1 MSIESI
7 VVQQKSPQAVRSKT
21 PRRAQTRKTRPR
33 KTKPTKSRSPST
45 PDVAASPDDGF
56 VHRST
61 RHRVSADVSVRD
73 SAQVRVLLDLA
84 DAQAKVLMT
93 LFCSSQVFV
102 FQAREREEAIV
113 AANAKLLKELNDQVL
128 TIVVSSFLQSFVC
141 VTATRRAGQTA
152 IQGAESIALFITLLF
167 HCGDS
172 KLRTNRR

>member
-73 SAQVRVLLDLA
+73 SAQVRVLLELA
-84 DAQAKVLMT
+84 DAQAKVLIDSL
-93 LFCSSQVFV
+93 LFFTS
-102 FQAREREEAIV
+102 
-113 AANAKLLKELNDQVL
+113 
-128 TIVVSSFLQSFVC
+128 VC
-141 VTATRRAGQTA
+141 VSGKRTRRGDRRGQCQASERTKRPGANNCGVVIPSIIRVCDSDEKSRSNCYPRCGIHCA
-152 IQGAESIALFITLLF
+152 IHYVTFSLW
-167 HCGDS
+167 
-172 KLRTNRR
+172 